1 MFNDFV
7 NPSENYSR
15 AIKMC
20 LRAILWMH
28 SVPNFF
34 PLPNLEKSDSF
45 RKSELETLSALQ
57 AVLLLSTR

>member
-7 NPSENYSR
+7 NPSANYSR
-15 AIKMC
+15 VTNKY

-34 PLPNLEKSDSF
+34 PLPNLEKRDSL

-57 AVLLLSTR
+57 AFRLLSTR